1 MLLRMRRRCCQ
12 LAHSHSRVITRAQH
26 RAFSTGP
33 LFPGKATPS
42 ETAGFFFRS
51 SAGQPGCAINLQDLT
66 ISSAMVRIVGTSDFE
81 AAVQAQRNFVCYDHK
96 QTPVL
101 NGGDVL
107 ASGGEDNAHCSLLQ
121 CFATGSSFDDLAKS
135 QDHNNTGAVKLGPK
149 RSEIVIAA
157 RVEVLP
163 DATFDIESSVDAC
176 RKALRVQ
183 TLDVLILDL
192 GAVASRVET
201 SEFQQQW
208 RGLLQSCD
216 RLRGAGALQHVFV
229 GADSLSIDKSVG
241 CDAERELPLKPLLTS
256 VASSGLSAGLFA
268 GVVFKDL
275 AAACKTAV
283 LPFAHDHGLVRVK
296 EAGIELVDGN
306 GRPFLFSPRT
316 VWQDSNQSEAAS
328 APLGSTNRDA
338 AGYAGAVVE
347 NIKSAL
353 DRTIHME
360 RRFAEGRHGQL
371 SLPEDFSDNGMLWAT
386 ILSQNLG
393 REPMLQNIHEWE
405 YIRDTQIGPSLRQ
418 SLDVLRGLENTRDL
432 AYAYKLAM
440 DELFECIAAALLV
453 NEQAYVRLHTYSRG
467 TCLLWGLNV
476 ETYNVGTYWR

>member
-1 MLLRMRRRCCQ
+1 MLLQMRRRCLQ
-12 LAHSHSRVITRAQH
+12 LASSHSQLLTRAQY
-26 RAFSTGP
+26 RAFSSGP

-42 ETAGFFFRS
+42 ETAGFFRGL
-51 SAGQPGCAINLQDLT
+51 AAQPGRAVNLQDLT
-66 ISSAMVRIVGTSDFE
+66 ISSAMVRVVGTSDFE
-81 AAVQAQRNFVCYDHK
+81 AAVRAQRNFVCYDHQK
-96 QTPVL
+96 AP
-101 NGGDVL
+101 
-107 ASGGEDNAHCSLLQ
+107 ASSGGEEDAHCSLLQ
-121 CFATGSSFDDLAKS
+121 CFATGSSLDELVKS
-135 QDHNNTGAVKLGPK
+135 DDHNTAGAVKLGPK
-149 RSEIVIAA
+149 RSEMVIAA

-163 DATFDIESSVDAC
+163 DAEFDIEASVDAC
-176 RKALRVQ
+176 RNALRVQ

-201 SEFQQQW
+201 PDFQQQW

-216 RLRGAGALQHVFV
+216 RLRGVGALQHVFV
-229 GADSLSIDKSVG
+229 GADSLSIDKSAS
-241 CDAERELPLKPLLTS
+241 DAGQVLPLKPLLTS
-256 VASSGLSAGLFA
+256 AASGGLSAGLLA

-275 AAACKTAV
+275 AAACKTEA
-283 LPFAHDHGLVRVK
+283 LPFAHDHGLIRVK
-296 EAGIELVDGN
+296 EAGIELVDGE

-316 VWQDSNQSEAAS
+316 VWNSLQNRSELSVPSN
-328 APLGSTNRDA
+328 NDA
-338 AGYAGAVVE
+338 DYAGAVVD

-360 RRFAEGRHGQL
+360 RRFAEGRRQL

-418 SLDVLRGLENTRDL
+418 SLDVLRGMENTRDL

-453 NEQAYVRLHTYSRG
+453 NEQAYGFTFCWHFACVVAKILTG
-467 TCLLWGLNV
+467 GLYKV
-476 ETYNVGTYWR
+476 FGDACAAFLIVTG